1 MFSIRKKDGL
11 ARIGELITNNGK
23 ILTPILLPV
32 INPNKQ
38 MIHPNEM
45 VKYGAEAFITNA
57 YLLFK
62 NSLNKEKALK
72 EGLHKFIGFSGPL
85 MTDSGAFQLMEYGE
99 VSVTNQ
105 QITQFQEKI
114 GSDIGVFLDCPTKE
128 GFYDEFNLAL
138 GETIRRADEHI
149 EIRDPKNPILW
160 AGPIQGG
167 KFLDL
172 IKKSCSEMKK
182 KEFNVHPIGS
192 VVPLMEKYDF
202 LNVVKIIIT
211 AKHYLPLNRPVHL
224 FGAGHP
230 MFFAIASYF
239 GVDMFD
245 SAAYILYAKKDRY
258 ITVFGTNYLENL
270 QYFPC
275 ICEIC
280 NSHSVQEIKR
290 LDKETRTEL
299 IAKHNLIVSLGE
311 IRRIKQAIIEGR
323 LGELVLSRIMNH
335 PSLGKLKNIIFN
347 SSNSDFIEIF
357 EPKSKLRSLLITDPI
372 LAEQPLILR
381 YKQRIMDRFYCWNS
395 KLVVGHEFQKLPST
409 QSYQVIKVSPLFGVI
424 PAELIGVFPLVQHE
438 RIPML
443 FSREIKEYINKF
455 LEIYQPKFK
464 QIVVH
469 PSLDLELKSL
479 EKFEKFEGLRGVEKA
494 ERHHTLFAMIDYQ
507 FGKGVH
513 KILNHKD
520 INVERSRRTGILRRF
535 SDDIGLL
542 GTFRASDFTI
552 VPTLRLA
559 NLLHENFPPPKF
571 RVIADNESIPYV
583 LKNKDLLA
591 KFVKNVDFEIR
602 CGDEVLITDEND
614 RFINFGKAVLAAPEM
629 IAFDRGVA
637 VQVRH

>member
-62 NSLNKEKALK
+62 NSINKEKALK
-72 EGLHKFIGFSGPL
+72 EGLHKFIDFSGPL

-128 GFYDEFNLAL
+128 GSYDDFNLAL
-138 GETIRRADEHI
+138 DETIRRADEHI
-149 EIRDPKNPILW
+149 EIRDPKNSILW

-172 IKKSCSEMKK
+172 IKKSCVEMEK

-192 VVPLMEKYDF
+192 VVPLLEKYDF
-202 LNVVKIIIT
+202 QNVVKMIIT

-258 ITVFGTNYLENL
+258 ITVFGTSYLENL
-270 QYFPC
+270 QFFPC
-275 ICEIC
+275 TCEIC

-299 IAKHNLIVSLGE
+299 IAKHNLSVSLGE

-347 SSNSDFIEIF
+347 PSNSDFIEPF
-357 EPKSKLRSLLITDPI
+357 ELKSKLRSVLITDPI

-381 YKQRIMDRFYCWNS
+381 YKQRIMDRFYSWNS
-395 KLVVGHEFQKLPST
+395 KLVLGHEFQKLPST
-409 QSYQVIKVSPLFGVI
+409 QSYQVVRVSPLFGVI
-424 PAELIGVFPLVQHE
+424 PDELIGVFPLVQHE

-443 FSREIKEYINKF
+443 FSSEMKDYINKF
-455 LEIYQPKFK
+455 IETYKPKFK

-469 PSLDLELKSL
+469 PSLDLDLKNL
-479 EKFEKFEGLRGVEKA
+479 KEFEIFKGFRDTERA
-494 ERHHTLFAMIDYQ
+494 ERRHNLFAMVDYQ

-513 KILNHKD
+513 KILNGRD
-520 INVERSRRTGILRRF
+520 ITVDRSRKTGILRRF
-535 SDDIGLL
+535 SDDLGLL

-552 VPTLRLA
+552 VPTSRFA
-559 NLLHENFPPPKF
+559 NLLHENFSPPKF

-583 LKNKDLLA
+583 IKNKDLLA

-602 CGDEVLITDEND
+602 CGDEVLITDED
-614 RFINFGKAVLAAPEM
+614 DKFINFGKAALSAPEM
-629 IAFDRGVA
+629 MAFDRGVA